1 MATKNSTS
9 TLMRANRPTAP
20 LPPAAVSA
28 LARLELAFAPAPL
41 DPSARLKAVAAECRS
56 RSAAAV
62 TAEDFE
68 QLLCVQ
74 DELAMC
80 RCQLAAKAGA

>member
-1 MATKNSTS
+1 MTTATPTH
-9 TLMRANRPTAP
+9 APTAP

-28 LARLELAFAPAPL
+28 LHRLQSVE
-41 DPSARLKAVAAECRS
+41 AECRR

-62 TAEDFE
+62 TSEDYE

-80 RCQLAAKAGA
+80 RCRLGIAS